1 MEFRRIEVKRV
12 VRHREQIADGED
24 IRTIFLAIQENKLK
38 FAIVIEGT
46 GATWKSCVVLG
57 VGEED
62 VTIFAR
68 EPQKVKRK
76 VSFVEVFSIEVE
88 SNCDFVTDADD
99 DEGRWAFLMQP
110 GEQYVQGR
118 RRCREED

>member
-12 VRHREQIADGED
+12 VRHREKIIDGEE
-24 IRTIFLAIQENKLK
+24 IRDVFLAIQKNKLR

-46 GATWKSCVVLG
+46 GATWRNCVVLS
-57 VGEED
+57 VEEEN

-88 SNCDFVTDADD
+88 SNCDFVSDDDD
-99 DEGRWAFLMQP
+99 DEGRWALLM
-110 GEQYVQGR
+110 
-118 RRCREED
+118 

>member
-12 VRHREQIADGED
+12 VRHREKITDGEEV
-24 IRTIFLAIQENKLK
+24 RTIFLAIQENNLK
-38 FAIVIEGT
+38 FTIVIEGT
-46 GATWKSCVVLG
+46 GTPWKSCVVLD

-68 EPQKVKRK
+68 DPQKVKRK
-76 VSFVEVFSIEVE
+76 VPFVEVFSIEVE

-99 DEGRWAFLMQP
+99 EEGRWAFLM
-110 GEQYVQGR
+110 
-118 RRCREED
+118 